1 MDQYDFCVS
10 LLCVAILAVSRPI
23 SSGSIKKRN
32 GPVAVEMGDTGREG
46 EEKEKKDHKGERE
59 YGRKGEKKRKNEH
72 IVRNY
77 RRTCAAARSSCDV
90 TLDIL
95 TARRVGR
102 GR

>member
-46 EEKEKKDHKGERE
+46 GGKEKKDHKGERE
-59 YGRKGEKKRKNEH
+59 YGRKGEKKTKKRAH
-72 IVRNY
+72 
-77 RRTCAAARSSCDV
+77 RTQLSSDVCCCAF
-90 TLDIL
+90 LL
-95 TARRVGR
+95 
-102 GR
+102 